1 MQKEML
7 NFDYYN
13 PTHIIFGK
21 NRFNEL
27 NEVIPQDKKSI
38 DFVWWWKC
46 RTFWNFR

>member
-27 NEVIPQDKKSI
+27 NEV
-38 DFVWWWKC
+38 
-46 RTFWNFR
+46 